1 MKKSVFLLLILVLS
15 FGLMF
20 GASND
25 SNTYSVKSSF
35 GGGISLLNNEDINS
49 TFADNNLPELK
60 NPIFSMVNSSSF
72 ILDNRLALIMDSNV
86 FMNLSGENDDYYNR
100 FVGVTFTG
108 GIGYNIDLGSLN
120 ITPNFGLGI
129 GSQIFFIQ
137 KKNINSVEDVLATP
151 GNSTILYSM
160 EVPLKVGFDLGF
172 NINRNRHNTTN
183 LILKTDYF
191 FNIANLGW
199 SNNITSM
206 LPTFLENNKIENK
219 LEGLSIALMF
229 EVKTDF

>member
-1 MKKSVFLLLILVLS
+1 MKKTLLLLVLVLS
-15 FGLMF
+15 FSLLF
-20 GASND
+20 SASNEN
-25 SNTYSVKSSF
+25 NTYSVKTSF
-35 GGGISLLNNEDINS
+35 GGGIALLNNDDINS
-49 TFADNNLPELK
+49 TFSNNDLPELS

-86 FMNLSGENDDYYNR
+86 FMNFSGENDTYYNR

-120 ITPNFGLGI
+120 ITPNFGMGI

-137 KKNINSVEDVLATP
+137 KKGIDTVEDVLATP

-172 NINRNRHNTTN
+172 NINRNRYNTTN

-206 LPTFLENNKIENK
+206 FPKFLENNTIENK
-219 LEGLSIALMF
+219 LEGLSISLMF
-229 EVKTDF
+229 EVKTEY